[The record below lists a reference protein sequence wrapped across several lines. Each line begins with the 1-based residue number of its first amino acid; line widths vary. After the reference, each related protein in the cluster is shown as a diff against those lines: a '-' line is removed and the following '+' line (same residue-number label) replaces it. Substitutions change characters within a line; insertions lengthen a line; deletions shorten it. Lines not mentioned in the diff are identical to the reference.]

1 MAITDKE
8 KGVWGLD
15 QVYNKINQGS
25 IWEYSGANAL
35 YVWSRNNVGQ
45 LGQNNITQYS
55 SPVQIS
61 GSNWQSS
68 SDTSSGTYN
77 VSAAIKTDGTLWTWG
92 SNEYGI
98 LGTNTAHDA
107 DRSSPVQITGTTW
120 SKVSMGNNSG
130 AAIKTDGTLWTW
142 GETSSN
148 GALGQNAPTNSHLS
162 SPVQI
167 PGTTWSKVSMGNQSG
182 SAIKTDGTL
191 WVWGYNGNG
200 NLGQNNN
207 INYSSPAQ
215 IPGTTWN
222 KIESGFR
229 RTHAIKTDGT
239 LWSWGY
245 GNYGYFGNNT
255 SGPSNRVS
263 SAVEVPGTT
272 WSEVHDAQYHVLGLK
287 TDGTLWAWGYDGH
300 GELAQNNNINYS
312 SPAQIPGTTWSKVSS
327 GLYSSA
333 GIKTDGTLWTW
344 GQTHKGQLG
353 QNQTSV
359 RYSSPVQIP
368 GTTWSSIQV
377 TEEYAMFALKTDNT
391 LWSWGYN
398 NNGNLGQN
406 NRTEYSS
413 PVQVGS
419 DSDWVSIK
427 AGSHGGLVAFRNL

>member
-35 YVWSRNNVGQ
+35 YVWSKNNVGQ
-45 LGQNNITQYS
+45 LGQNNTTYYS

-77 VSAAIKTDGTLWTWG
+77 VSAAIKADGTLWTWG
-92 SNEYGI
+92 SNEYGL

-107 DRSSPVQITGTTW
+107 NRSSPVQIPGTTW

-130 AAIKTDGTLWTW
+130 AAIKTDGTLWAW
-142 GETSSN
+142 GETSSH
-148 GALGQNAPTNSHLS
+148 GSLGLNDLVNRS
-162 SPVQI
+162 SPTQV
-167 PGTTWSKVSMGNQSG
+167 
-182 SAIKTDGTL
+182 
-191 WVWGYNGNG
+191 
-200 NLGQNNN
+200 
-207 INYSSPAQ
+207 
-215 IPGTTWN
+215 PGTTWN

-255 SGPSNRVS
+255 SGSFNQRS
-263 SAVEVPGTT
+263 SPVQTPGTT
-272 WSEVHDAQYHVLGLK
+272 WSEVHDAQYHVIGLK

-344 GQTHKGQLG
+344 GQNHKGQLG
-353 QNQTSV
+353 QNQTDV

-377 TEEYAMFALKTDNT
+377 AEDYNMFALKTDNT
-391 LWSWGYN
+391 LWSWGF
-398 NNGNLGQN
+398 GTSGQLGQN

-419 DSDWVSIK
+419 DSDWISIK
-427 AGSHGGLVAFRNL
+427 SGSHGGIVAFKTL